1 MGFTPQQVNKMS
13 MWQYYS
19 VLYAYIEQNTPKGKE
34 QLTEA
39 ELGELSDW
47 LDADAESKPLY
58 KTLVYLWDE
67 NGPVVD
73 KEVTFTLD

>member
-1 MGFTPQQVNKMS
+1 MS
-13 MWQYYS
+13 MWQYYA

-34 QLTEA
+34 QLSGTE
-39 ELGELSDW
+39 LDELSDW
-47 LDADAESKPLY
+47 IDAGSAEMDTY

-73 KEVTFTLD
+73 REITFTID